1 MMKPKPFKEAKV
13 YMSRNLV
20 APEIFDA
27 LLDAL
32 KLNGAEVELCC
43 DPSRTGPNDFHVISS
58 SDHEKFEDLRAKGC
72 NLLGPQCV
80 LSCAKENRALPK
92 QGFTCCLAM
101 DGVKVIASGFD
112 VDEKFKIEKLVT
124 AMGGVLQTKA
134 TLDVSFVIVK
144 NVLAAKYKWAL
155 NILKKPIVTV
165 NWLYQCWNE
174 HRVVPQESYKV
185 LPFSGLMICVT
196 RIPADERKE
205 MEKLI
210 VQNGGK
216 YSPELTKKC
225 THLICD
231 ISFTI
236 YFLNFPYTPEG
247 DKFKV
252 AKRWG
257 HIHIINRKWFDQS
270 MARRACLN
278 EESYTV
284 QDSSVSSK
292 KTVMGSLTKQH
303 SQVKVIGN
311 ALPAPSS
318 MATESNLLSVSCT
331 GFADQDLEAT
341 CSQSMP
347 SMYMDAPVVS
357 KDGAIEAPTAQ
368 TRNESNSDVCV
379 ANDSQ
384 SEDNDLYLSDCRIVL
399 VGFEASE
406 MRKLVNMVRRG
417 GGSRYVSY
425 NNGLTH
431 IVVGTLSEAD
441 KREVRSLASL
451 GIIQVVK
458 STWLEDCDRERR
470 EISILQRHVAYD
482 LLLPKESAWSTKGA
496 PLCRNNLNQGKESSV
511 RHSLSSDEMLRSTN
525 SGIGMPLS
533 LEENREERAEIHM
546 KRESSL
552 EATAVPSQQNL
563 LSALS
568 DENKTQLRTKE
579 DFRVQSLQNMKL
591 STVFR
596 GKIFRFSNSFPEDRR
611 AEIVQWVNQ
620 GRGEVV
626 NDDAKQNV
634 HFTIECH
641 SVIPKSADASETT
654 YDGCLLDVG
663 SHILYSPLHCQ
674 TPLPGFE
681 RFRFCVS
688 QYEEKDRLLLRN
700 LCFVL
705 GAKFMEKLT
714 KKVTHL
720 LCKFAGGLKY
730 EAACKWGIPSIT
742 SEWIYECVRQNE
754 VVSLDP
760 FSPKE
765 VTTHDREAGL
775 CTVSQFP
782 MQAVQMSSA
791 DEPSQFINPLGGLQ
805 STSPQTM
812 VHKIDDIT
820 RSDNLGDEANQ
831 TSAHNKRA
839 RISEDE
845 DHDALPGVHLKDPH
859 RNINY
864 NGDSMSKDNGEVPH
878 IGSDVAAVI
887 EDLVEQTSKVQD
899 LKSPERTLKK
909 NDIQNPFNS
918 KGVRSGIYEP
928 FSETQTESQVVS
940 YEEDLS
946 GRQKI
951 IDRAKSEAACLEKPH
966 AITALPMPSPTIT
979 TPSSVPA
986 SDNLPAIASQNP
998 TDTGLPIELDAKDNL
1013 PREDKGAKTV
1023 TKEPNDEFTEAKQQ
1037 LHFRPERAKKQPSW
1051 MRDYATCKVY
1061 HQPSSALDSP
1071 QQRRT
1076 QPPNQKLYHSFVTAK
1091 PSLSSIQP
1099 TIRFIRFQR
1108 AHLSNQHPQSQPKPL
1123 PGVRILGGFCWR

>member
-1 MMKPKPFKEAKV
+1 MMKPKPFKGAKV

-80 LSCAKENRALPK
+80 LSCAKENRALLK

-101 DGVKVIASGFD
+101 DGVKVLASGFD
-112 VDEKFKIEKLVT
+112 VDEKVKIEKLVT

-231 ISFTI
+231 ISFTLESVF
-236 YFLNFPYTPEG
+236 Y
-247 DKFKV
+247 
-252 AKRWG
+252 
-257 HIHIINRKWFDQS
+257 
-270 MARRACLN
+270 AC
-278 EESYTV
+278 TG
-284 QDSSVSSK
+284 DSSVSSK

-311 ALPAPSS
+311 ALSAPSS

-341 CSQSMP
+341 FSQSMP

-357 KDGAIEAPTAQ
+357 KDGAVEASTAQ
-368 TRNESNSDVCV
+368 MRNESNFDVCV

-384 SEDNDLYLSDCRIVL
+384 SEDNDLYLSDCRILL

-431 IVVGTLSEAD
+431 IIVGTLSEAD
-441 KREVRSLASL
+441 KREIRSLASL

-496 PLCRNNLNQGKESSV
+496 PLCTNNLNQGKESSV

-579 DFRVQSLQNMKL
+579 DFRVQNLQNMKL
-591 STVFR
+591 ST
-596 GKIFRFSNSFPEDRR
+596 R

-641 SVIPKSADASETT
+641 GVIPKSADASETT
-654 YDGCLLDVG
+654 YVSSHWIRSCLEDGCLLDVG

-688 QYEEKDRLLLRN
+688 QYEEKDRVLLRN

-714 KKVTHL
+714 KKVTRL
-720 LCKFAGGLKY
+720 LCKFSDGPKY

-754 VVSLDP
+754 VVSLDH

-782 MQAVQMSSA
+782 MQSVQMSSA

-805 STSPQTM
+805 SSSPQTM

-820 RSDNLGDEANQ
+820 RSDNLRDEANQ

-845 DHDALPGVHLKDPH
+845 DHDTLPGVHLKDPH
-859 RNINY
+859 RSTNY

-887 EDLVEQTSKVQD
+887 EDLVEQTSKLFPSDCSVLGQNHTD
-899 LKSPERTLKK
+899 FNSVIGLSRQWSNRTLKK

-918 KGVRSGIYEP
+918 KGVGSGIYEP

-951 IDRAKSEAACLEKPH
+951 IDRAKSEAACLENVNR
-966 AITALPMPSPTIT
+966 S
-979 TPSSVPA
+979 
-986 SDNLPAIASQNP
+986 
-998 TDTGLPIELDAKDNL
+998 
-1013 PREDKGAKTV
+1013 
-1023 TKEPNDEFTEAKQQ
+1023 FTSLKMGVME
-1037 LHFRPERAKKQPSW
+1037 EKKQEDAQVDMVALVPS
-1051 MRDYATCKVY
+1051 AT
-1061 HQPSSALDSP
+1061 SAFESVNHFFD
-1071 QQRRT
+1071 
-1076 QPPNQKLYHSFVTAK
+1076 PNGL
-1091 PSLSSIQP
+1091 LM
-1099 TIRFIRFQR
+1099 
-1108 AHLSNQHPQSQPKPL
+1108 
-1123 PGVRILGGFCWR
+1123 

>member
-1 MMKPKPFKEAKV
+1 MMMKPKPFKGAKV

-80 LSCAKENRALPK
+80 LSCAKENRALLK

-101 DGVKVIASGFD
+101 DGVKVLASGFD
-112 VDEKFKIEKLVT
+112 VDEKVKIEKLVT

-231 ISFTI
+231 ISFTLESVF
-236 YFLNFPYTPEG
+236 Y
-247 DKFKV
+247 
-252 AKRWG
+252 
-257 HIHIINRKWFDQS
+257 
-270 MARRACLN
+270 AC
-278 EESYTV
+278 TG
-284 QDSSVSSK
+284 DSSVSSK

-311 ALPAPSS
+311 ALSAPSS

-341 CSQSMP
+341 FSQSMP

-357 KDGAIEAPTAQ
+357 KDGAVEASTAQ
-368 TRNESNSDVCV
+368 MRNESNFDVCV

-384 SEDNDLYLSDCRIVL
+384 SEDNDLYLSDCRILL

-431 IVVGTLSEAD
+431 IIVGTLSEAD
-441 KREVRSLASL
+441 KREIRSLASL

-496 PLCRNNLNQGKESSV
+496 PLCTNNLNQGKESSV

-579 DFRVQSLQNMKL
+579 DFRVQNLQNMKL

-596 GKIFRFSNSFPEDRR
+596 GKIFFFSNSFPKDRR

-641 SVIPKSADASETT
+641 GVIPKSADASETT

-688 QYEEKDRLLLRN
+688 QYEEKDRVLLRN

-714 KKVTHL
+714 KKVTRL
-720 LCKFAGGLKY
+720 LCKFSDGPKY

-754 VVSLDP
+754 VVSLDH

-782 MQAVQMSSA
+782 MQSVQMSSA

-805 STSPQTM
+805 SSSPQTM

-820 RSDNLGDEANQ
+820 RSDNLRDEANQ

-845 DHDALPGVHLKDPH
+845 DHDTLPGVHLKDPH
-859 RNINY
+859 RSTNY

-887 EDLVEQTSKVQD
+887 EDLVEQTSKLFPSDCSVLGQNHTD
-899 LKSPERTLKK
+899 FNSVIGLSRQWSNRTLKK

-918 KGVRSGIYEP
+918 KGVGSGIYEP

-951 IDRAKSEAACLEKPH
+951 IDRAKSEAACLENVNR
-966 AITALPMPSPTIT
+966 S
-979 TPSSVPA
+979 
-986 SDNLPAIASQNP
+986 
-998 TDTGLPIELDAKDNL
+998 
-1013 PREDKGAKTV
+1013 
-1023 TKEPNDEFTEAKQQ
+1023 FTSLKMGVME
-1037 LHFRPERAKKQPSW
+1037 EKKQEDAQVDMVALVPS
-1051 MRDYATCKVY
+1051 AT
-1061 HQPSSALDSP
+1061 SAFESVNHFFD
-1071 QQRRT
+1071 
-1076 QPPNQKLYHSFVTAK
+1076 PNGL
-1091 PSLSSIQP
+1091 LM
-1099 TIRFIRFQR
+1099 
-1108 AHLSNQHPQSQPKPL
+1108 
-1123 PGVRILGGFCWR
+1123 

>member
-1 MMKPKPFKEAKV
+1 MMMKPKPFKGAKV

-80 LSCAKENRALPK
+80 LSCAKENRALLK

-101 DGVKVIASGFD
+101 DGVKVLASGFD
-112 VDEKFKIEKLVT
+112 VDEKVKIEKLVT

-144 NVLAAKYKWAL
+144 NVLAAKYKDWSQQSSGGIKNKFFPKVATLKPEPGCLEFVRAGFIAFCQIISLAYPMDMWAL

-231 ISFTI
+231 ISFTLESVF
-236 YFLNFPYTPEG
+236 Y
-247 DKFKV
+247 
-252 AKRWG
+252 
-257 HIHIINRKWFDQS
+257 
-270 MARRACLN
+270 AC
-278 EESYTV
+278 TG
-284 QDSSVSSK
+284 DSSVSSK

-311 ALPAPSS
+311 ALSAPSS

-341 CSQSMP
+341 FSQSMP

-357 KDGAIEAPTAQ
+357 KDGAVEASTAQ
-368 TRNESNSDVCV
+368 MRNESNFDVCV

-384 SEDNDLYLSDCRIVL
+384 SEDNDLYLSDCRILL

-431 IVVGTLSEAD
+431 IIVGTLSEAD
-441 KREVRSLASL
+441 KREIRSLASL

-482 LLLPKESAWSTKGA
+482 LLLPKGLLKSAWSTKGA
-496 PLCRNNLNQGKESSV
+496 PLCTNNLNQGKESSV

-579 DFRVQSLQNMKL
+579 DFRVQNLQNMKL

-596 GKIFRFSNSFPEDRR
+596 GKIFFFSNSFPKDRR

-641 SVIPKSADASETT
+641 GVIPKSADASETT

-688 QYEEKDRLLLRN
+688 QYEEKDRVLLRN

-714 KKVTHL
+714 KKVTRL
-720 LCKFAGGLKY
+720 LCKFSDGPKY

-754 VVSLDP
+754 VVSLDH

-782 MQAVQMSSA
+782 MQSVQMSSA

-805 STSPQTM
+805 SSSPQTM

-820 RSDNLGDEANQ
+820 RSDNLRDEANQ

-845 DHDALPGVHLKDPH
+845 DHDTLPGVHLKDPH
-859 RNINY
+859 RSTNY

-899 LKSPERTLKK
+899 LKSPESFFHLTARCWARTIQILTLSLDYLDSGQTEWSSKCCLEDLYEEMNDIGIEIDCGRDSAIGQTSFSFPRTLKK

-918 KGVRSGIYEP
+918 KGVGSGIYEP

-951 IDRAKSEAACLEKPH
+951 IDRAKSEAACLENVNR
-966 AITALPMPSPTIT
+966 S
-979 TPSSVPA
+979 
-986 SDNLPAIASQNP
+986 
-998 TDTGLPIELDAKDNL
+998 
-1013 PREDKGAKTV
+1013 
-1023 TKEPNDEFTEAKQQ
+1023 FTSLKMGVME
-1037 LHFRPERAKKQPSW
+1037 EKKQEDAQVDMVALVPS
-1051 MRDYATCKVY
+1051 AT
-1061 HQPSSALDSP
+1061 SAFESVNHFFD
-1071 QQRRT
+1071 
-1076 QPPNQKLYHSFVTAK
+1076 PNGL
-1091 PSLSSIQP
+1091 LM
-1099 TIRFIRFQR
+1099 
-1108 AHLSNQHPQSQPKPL
+1108 
-1123 PGVRILGGFCWR
+1123 

>member
-1 MMKPKPFKEAKV
+1 MMMKPKPFKGAKV

-80 LSCAKENRALPK
+80 LSCAKENRALLK

-101 DGVKVIASGFD
+101 DGVKVLASGFD

-144 NVLAAKYKWAL
+144 NVLAAKYKS
-155 NILKKPIVTV
+155 
-165 NWLYQCWNE
+165 
-174 HRVVPQESYKV
+174 R
-185 LPFSGLMICVT
+185 
-196 RIPADERKE
+196 
-205 MEKLI
+205 
-210 VQNGGK
+210 
-216 YSPELTKKC
+216 
-225 THLICD
+225 
-231 ISFTI
+231 I

-311 ALPAPSS
+311 ALSAPSS

-341 CSQSMP
+341 FSQSMP

-357 KDGAIEAPTAQ
+357 KDGAVEASTAQ
-368 TRNESNSDVCV
+368 MRNESNFDVCV

-384 SEDNDLYLSDCRIVL
+384 SEDNDLYLSDCRILL

-431 IVVGTLSEAD
+431 IIVGTLSEAD
-441 KREVRSLASL
+441 KREIRSLASL

-496 PLCRNNLNQGKESSV
+496 PLCTNNLNQGKESSV

-596 GKIFRFSNSFPEDRR
+596 GKIFFFSNSFPKDRR

-654 YDGCLLDVG
+654 YVSSHWIRSCLEDGCLLDVG

-720 LCKFAGGLKY
+720 LCKFADGPKY

-899 LKSPERTLKK
+899 LKSPERSECDKSLFPSDCSVLGQNHTDFNSVIGLSRQWSNRTLKK

-918 KGVRSGIYEP
+918 KGVGSGIYEP

-951 IDRAKSEAACLEKPH
+951 IDRAKSEAACLENK
-966 AITALPMPSPTIT
+966 IVI
-979 TPSSVPA
+979 
-986 SDNLPAIASQNP
+986 
-998 TDTGLPIELDAKDNL
+998 
-1013 PREDKGAKTV
+1013 
-1023 TKEPNDEFTEAKQQ
+1023 
-1037 LHFRPERAKKQPSW
+1037 
-1051 MRDYATCKVY
+1051 
-1061 HQPSSALDSP
+1061 
-1071 QQRRT
+1071 
-1076 QPPNQKLYHSFVTAK
+1076 
-1091 PSLSSIQP
+1091 
-1099 TIRFIRFQR
+1099 
-1108 AHLSNQHPQSQPKPL
+1108 
-1123 PGVRILGGFCWR
+1123 

>member
-1 MMKPKPFKEAKV
+1 MMKPKPFKGAKV

-80 LSCAKENRALPK
+80 LSCAKENRALLK

-101 DGVKVIASGFD
+101 DGVKVLASGFD
-112 VDEKFKIEKLVT
+112 VDEKVKIEKLVT

-144 NVLAAKYKWAL
+144 NVLAAKYKVCLLPKDCGLVSLNIKRENILLLYLYLGLWAL

-311 ALPAPSS
+311 ALSAPSS

-341 CSQSMP
+341 FSQSMP

-357 KDGAIEAPTAQ
+357 KDGAVEASTAQ
-368 TRNESNSDVCV
+368 MRNESNFDVCV

-384 SEDNDLYLSDCRIVL
+384 SEDNDLYLSDCRILL

-431 IVVGTLSEAD
+431 IIVGTLSEAD
-441 KREVRSLASL
+441 KREIRSLASL

-496 PLCRNNLNQGKESSV
+496 PLCTNNLNQGKESSV

-579 DFRVQSLQNMKL
+579 DFRVQNLQNMKL

-596 GKIFRFSNSFPEDRR
+596 GKIFFFSNSFPKDRR

-641 SVIPKSADASETT
+641 GVIPKSADASETT
-654 YDGCLLDVG
+654 YVSSHWIRSCLEDGCLLDVG

-688 QYEEKDRLLLRN
+688 QYEEKDRVLLRN

-714 KKVTHL
+714 KKVTRL
-720 LCKFAGGLKY
+720 LCKFSDGPKY

-754 VVSLDP
+754 VVSLDH

-782 MQAVQMSSA
+782 MQSVQMSSA

-805 STSPQTM
+805 SSSPQTM

-820 RSDNLGDEANQ
+820 RSDNLRDEANQ

-845 DHDALPGVHLKDPH
+845 DHDTLPGVHLKDPH
-859 RNINY
+859 RSTNY

-899 LKSPERTLKK
+899 LKSPERSECDKSLFPS
-909 NDIQNPFNS
+909 DCSVLGQNHTDFNS
-918 KGVRSGIYEP
+918 VIG
-928 FSETQTESQVVS
+928 
-940 YEEDLS
+940 LS
-946 GRQKI
+946 RQ
-951 IDRAKSEAACLEKPH
+951 
-966 AITALPMPSPTIT
+966 
-979 TPSSVPA
+979 
-986 SDNLPAIASQNP
+986 
-998 TDTGLPIELDAKDNL
+998 
-1013 PREDKGAKTV
+1013 
-1023 TKEPNDEFTEAKQQ
+1023 
-1037 LHFRPERAKKQPSW
+1037 W
-1051 MRDYATCKVY
+1051 
-1061 HQPSSALDSP
+1061 
-1071 QQRRT
+1071 
-1076 QPPNQKLYHSFVTAK
+1076 
-1091 PSLSSIQP
+1091 
-1099 TIRFIRFQR
+1099 
-1108 AHLSNQHPQSQPKPL
+1108 SN
-1123 PGVRILGGFCWR
+1123 R

>member
-1 MMKPKPFKEAKV
+1 MMKPKPFKGAKV

-80 LSCAKENRALPK
+80 LSCAKENRALLK

-101 DGVKVIASGFD
+101 DGVKVLASGFD
-112 VDEKFKIEKLVT
+112 VDEKVKIEKLVT

-144 NVLAAKYKWAL
+144 NVLAAKYKDWSQQSSGGIKNKFFPKVATLKPEPGCLEFVRAGFIAFCQIISLAYPMDMWAL

-231 ISFTI
+231 ISFTLESVFYACTGCDLLLCFYKHVAI
-236 YFLNFPYTPEG
+236 SPESIFLTSHTLQ
-247 DKFKV
+247 K
-252 AKRWG
+252 
-257 HIHIINRKWFDQS
+257 
-270 MARRACLN
+270 
-278 EESYTV
+278 
-284 QDSSVSSK
+284 DSSVSSK

-311 ALPAPSS
+311 ALSAPSS

-341 CSQSMP
+341 FSQSMP

-357 KDGAIEAPTAQ
+357 KDGAVEASTAQ
-368 TRNESNSDVCV
+368 MRNESNFDVCV

-384 SEDNDLYLSDCRIVL
+384 SEDNDLYLSDCRILL

-431 IVVGTLSEAD
+431 IIVGTLSEAD
-441 KREVRSLASL
+441 KREIRSLASL

-496 PLCRNNLNQGKESSV
+496 PLCTNNLNQGKESSV

-579 DFRVQSLQNMKL
+579 DFRVQNLQNMKL

-596 GKIFRFSNSFPEDRR
+596 GKIFFFSNSFPKDRR

-641 SVIPKSADASETT
+641 GVIPKSADASETT

-688 QYEEKDRLLLRN
+688 QYEEKDRVLLRN

-714 KKVTHL
+714 KKVTRL
-720 LCKFAGGLKY
+720 LCKFSDGPKY

-754 VVSLDP
+754 VVSLDH

-782 MQAVQMSSA
+782 MQSVQMSSA

-805 STSPQTM
+805 SSSPQTM

-820 RSDNLGDEANQ
+820 RSDNLRDEANQ

-845 DHDALPGVHLKDPH
+845 DHDTLPGVHLKDPH
-859 RNINY
+859 RSTNY

-918 KGVRSGIYEP
+918 KGVGSGIYEP

-951 IDRAKSEAACLEKPH
+951 IDRAKSEAACLENVNR
-966 AITALPMPSPTIT
+966 S
-979 TPSSVPA
+979 
-986 SDNLPAIASQNP
+986 
-998 TDTGLPIELDAKDNL
+998 
-1013 PREDKGAKTV
+1013 
-1023 TKEPNDEFTEAKQQ
+1023 FTSLKMGVME
-1037 LHFRPERAKKQPSW
+1037 EKKQEDAQVDMVALVPS
-1051 MRDYATCKVY
+1051 AT
-1061 HQPSSALDSP
+1061 SAFESVNHFFD
-1071 QQRRT
+1071 
-1076 QPPNQKLYHSFVTAK
+1076 PNGL
-1091 PSLSSIQP
+1091 LM
-1099 TIRFIRFQR
+1099 
-1108 AHLSNQHPQSQPKPL
+1108 
-1123 PGVRILGGFCWR
+1123 

>member
-482 LLLPKESAWSTKGA
+482 LLLPKGLLKSAWSTKGA

-899 LKSPERTLKK
+899 LKSPESFFHLTARCWARTIQILTLSLDYLDSGQTEKFASTQSDDVEEDKDEQSKDSYKTAAKRPRTLNGVQQHTPDSCAAACVSSFCLWGDDVGPTDRCRIMTLKK

-928 FSETQTESQVVS
+928 FSETQTESQCQQKLHQFENGVM
-940 YEEDLS
+940 EE
-946 GRQKI
+946 
-951 IDRAKSEAACLEKPH
+951 
-966 AITALPMPSPTIT
+966 
-979 TPSSVPA
+979 
-986 SDNLPAIASQNP
+986 
-998 TDTGLPIELDAKDNL
+998 
-1013 PREDKGAKTV
+1013 
-1023 TKEPNDEFTEAKQQ
+1023 
-1037 LHFRPERAKKQPSW
+1037 KKQEDAQVDMVALVPN
-1051 MRDYATCKVY
+1051 AT
-1061 HQPSSALDSP
+1061 SAFESVNHFFDPHGL
-1071 QQRRT
+1071 
-1076 QPPNQKLYHSFVTAK
+1076 LM
-1091 PSLSSIQP
+1091 
-1099 TIRFIRFQR
+1099 
-1108 AHLSNQHPQSQPKPL
+1108 
-1123 PGVRILGGFCWR
+1123 

>member
-1 MMKPKPFKEAKV
+1 MMKPKPFKGAKV

-80 LSCAKENRALPK
+80 LSCAKENRALLK

-101 DGVKVIASGFD
+101 DGVKVLASGFD
-112 VDEKFKIEKLVT
+112 VDEKVKIEKLVT

-231 ISFTI
+231 ISFTLESVFYACTGSRI

-270 MARRACLN
+270 MARR
-278 EESYTV
+278 
-284 QDSSVSSK
+284 
-292 KTVMGSLTKQH
+292 
-303 SQVKVIGN
+303 
-311 ALPAPSS
+311 
-318 MATESNLLSVSCT
+318 
-331 GFADQDLEAT
+331 DQDLEAT
-341 CSQSMP
+341 FSQSMP

-357 KDGAIEAPTAQ
+357 KDGAVEASTAQ
-368 TRNESNSDVCV
+368 MRNESNFDVCV

-384 SEDNDLYLSDCRIVL
+384 SEDNDLYLSDCRILL

-431 IVVGTLSEAD
+431 IIVGTLSEAD
-441 KREVRSLASL
+441 KREIRSLASL

-482 LLLPKESAWSTKGA
+482 LLLPKGLLKSAWSTKGA
-496 PLCRNNLNQGKESSV
+496 PLCTNNLNQGKESSV

-579 DFRVQSLQNMKL
+579 DFRVQNLQNMKL

-596 GKIFRFSNSFPEDRR
+596 GKIFFFSNSFPKDRR

-641 SVIPKSADASETT
+641 GVIPKSADASETT

-688 QYEEKDRLLLRN
+688 QYEEKDRVLLRN

-714 KKVTHL
+714 KKVTRL
-720 LCKFAGGLKY
+720 LCKFSDGPKY

-754 VVSLDP
+754 VVSLDH

-782 MQAVQMSSA
+782 MQSVQMSSA

-805 STSPQTM
+805 SSSPQTM

-820 RSDNLGDEANQ
+820 RSDNLRDEANQ

-845 DHDALPGVHLKDPH
+845 DHDTLPGVHLKDPH
-859 RNINY
+859 RSTNY

-899 LKSPERTLKK
+899 LKSPESFFHLTARCWARTIQILTLSLDYLDSGQTEWSSKCCLEDLYEEMNDIGIEIDCGRDSAIGQTSFSFPRTLKK

-918 KGVRSGIYEP
+918 KGVGSGIYEP

-951 IDRAKSEAACLEKPH
+951 IDRAKSEAACLEK
-966 AITALPMPSPTIT
+966 S
-979 TPSSVPA
+979 
-986 SDNLPAIASQNP
+986 
-998 TDTGLPIELDAKDNL
+998 
-1013 PREDKGAKTV
+1013 
-1023 TKEPNDEFTEAKQQ
+1023 FTSLKMGVME
-1037 LHFRPERAKKQPSW
+1037 EKKQEDAQVDMVALVPS
-1051 MRDYATCKVY
+1051 AT
-1061 HQPSSALDSP
+1061 SAFESVNHFFD
-1071 QQRRT
+1071 
-1076 QPPNQKLYHSFVTAK
+1076 PNGL
-1091 PSLSSIQP
+1091 LM
-1099 TIRFIRFQR
+1099 
-1108 AHLSNQHPQSQPKPL
+1108 
-1123 PGVRILGGFCWR
+1123 

>member
-1 MMKPKPFKEAKV
+1 MMKPKPFKGAKV

-80 LSCAKENRALPK
+80 LSCAKENRALLK

-101 DGVKVIASGFD
+101 DGVKVLASGFD
-112 VDEKFKIEKLVT
+112 VDEKVKIEKLVT

-144 NVLAAKYKWAL
+144 NVLAAKYKVCLLPKDCGLVSLNIKRENILLLYLYLGLWAL

-311 ALPAPSS
+311 ALSAPSS

-341 CSQSMP
+341 FSQSMP

-357 KDGAIEAPTAQ
+357 KDGAVEASTAQ
-368 TRNESNSDVCV
+368 MRNESNFDVCV

-384 SEDNDLYLSDCRIVL
+384 SEDNDLYLSDCRILL

-431 IVVGTLSEAD
+431 IIVGTLSEAD
-441 KREVRSLASL
+441 KREIRSLASL

-496 PLCRNNLNQGKESSV
+496 PLCTNNLNQGKESSV

-579 DFRVQSLQNMKL
+579 DFRVQNLQNMKL

-596 GKIFRFSNSFPEDRR
+596 GKIFFFSNSFPKDRR
-611 AEIVQWVNQ
+611 AEIVRWVNQ

-641 SVIPKSADASETT
+641 GVIPKSADASETT
-654 YDGCLLDVG
+654 YVSSHWIRSCLEDGCLLDVG

-688 QYEEKDRLLLRN
+688 QYEEKDRVLLRN

-720 LCKFAGGLKY
+720 LCKFSDGPKY

-754 VVSLDP
+754 VVSLDH

-782 MQAVQMSSA
+782 MQSVQMSSA
-791 DEPSQFINPLGGLQ
+791 DEPAQFINPLGGLQ
-805 STSPQTM
+805 SSSPQTM

-820 RSDNLGDEANQ
+820 RSDNLRDEANQ

-859 RNINY
+859 RSTNY

-899 LKSPERTLKK
+899 LKSPERSECDKSLFPS
-909 NDIQNPFNS
+909 DCSVLGQNHTDFNS
-918 KGVRSGIYEP
+918 VIG
-928 FSETQTESQVVS
+928 
-940 YEEDLS
+940 LS
-946 GRQKI
+946 RQ
-951 IDRAKSEAACLEKPH
+951 
-966 AITALPMPSPTIT
+966 
-979 TPSSVPA
+979 
-986 SDNLPAIASQNP
+986 
-998 TDTGLPIELDAKDNL
+998 
-1013 PREDKGAKTV
+1013 
-1023 TKEPNDEFTEAKQQ
+1023 
-1037 LHFRPERAKKQPSW
+1037 W
-1051 MRDYATCKVY
+1051 
-1061 HQPSSALDSP
+1061 
-1071 QQRRT
+1071 
-1076 QPPNQKLYHSFVTAK
+1076 
-1091 PSLSSIQP
+1091 
-1099 TIRFIRFQR
+1099 
-1108 AHLSNQHPQSQPKPL
+1108 SN
-1123 PGVRILGGFCWR
+1123 R

>member
-1 MMKPKPFKEAKV
+1 MKPKPFKGANV

-101 DGVKVIASGFD
+101 EGIKVLASGFD
-112 VDEKFKIEKLVT
+112 VDEKVKIEKLVT

-231 ISFTI
+231 
-236 YFLNFPYTPEG
+236 TPEG
-247 DKFKV
+247 DKYKV

-270 MARRACLN
+270 MSRRACLN

-284 QDSSVSSK
+284 HGSSVSSK
-292 KTVMGSLTKQH
+292 KTVTGSLTKQH
-303 SQVKVIGN
+303 SQVKVTGN
-311 ALPAPSS
+311 SLPAPSS

-341 CSQSMP
+341 FSQSMP

-357 KDGAIEAPTAQ
+357 KDGEIEGPTAQ

-384 SEDNDLYLSDCRIVL
+384 SEENDLYLSDCRILL

-417 GGSRYVSY
+417 GGSRYISH
-425 NNGLTH
+425 NNRLTH
-431 IVVGTLSEAD
+431 IVVGTLSEVD

-458 STWLEDCDRERR
+458 ATWLEDCDRERR

-496 PLCRNNLNQGKESSV
+496 PLCTKNLNQGKESSV
-511 RHSLSSDEMLRSTN
+511 RHSLPSDQMLWSTN
-525 SGIGMPLS
+525 SGIGMPSS
-533 LEENREERAEIHM
+533 LEENREEREEIHM
-546 KRESSL
+546 KGESSL

-563 LSALS
+563 LPALS
-568 DENKTQLRTKE
+568 DKNKTQLRMKK
-579 DFRVQSLQNMKL
+579 DFRVESLQNMKL

-596 GKIFRFSNSFPEDRR
+596 GKIFCFSNSFHEDRR

-620 GRGEVV
+620 GGGEVV

-641 SVIPKSADASETT
+641 GVIPNSADASETT
-654 YDGCLLDVG
+654 YVSSHWIRSCLEDGCLLDVG
-663 SHILYSPLHCQ
+663 IHILYSPLHCQ

-688 QYEEKDRLLLRN
+688 QYEEKDRMLLRN

-720 LCKFAGGLKY
+720 LCKFSGGLKY

-742 SEWIYECVRQNE
+742 SEWIYECVRQ
-754 VVSLDP
+754 
-760 FSPKE
+760 
-765 VTTHDREAGL
+765 
-775 CTVSQFP
+775 
-782 MQAVQMSSA
+782 
-791 DEPSQFINPLGGLQ
+791 
-805 STSPQTM
+805 
-812 VHKIDDIT
+812 
-820 RSDNLGDEANQ
+820 
-831 TSAHNKRA
+831 
-839 RISEDE
+839 
-845 DHDALPGVHLKDPH
+845 
-859 RNINY
+859 
-864 NGDSMSKDNGEVPH
+864 
-878 IGSDVAAVI
+878 
-887 EDLVEQTSKVQD
+887 
-899 LKSPERTLKK
+899 
-909 NDIQNPFNS
+909 
-918 KGVRSGIYEP
+918 
-928 FSETQTESQVVS
+928 
-940 YEEDLS
+940 
-946 GRQKI
+946 
-951 IDRAKSEAACLEKPH
+951 
-966 AITALPMPSPTIT
+966 
-979 TPSSVPA
+979 
-986 SDNLPAIASQNP
+986 
-998 TDTGLPIELDAKDNL
+998 
-1013 PREDKGAKTV
+1013 
-1023 TKEPNDEFTEAKQQ
+1023 
-1037 LHFRPERAKKQPSW
+1037 
-1051 MRDYATCKVY
+1051 VY
-1061 HQPSSALDSP
+1061 S
-1071 QQRRT
+1071 
-1076 QPPNQKLYHSFVTAK
+1076 
-1091 PSLSSIQP
+1091 
-1099 TIRFIRFQR
+1099 
-1108 AHLSNQHPQSQPKPL
+1108 
-1123 PGVRILGGFCWR
+1123 